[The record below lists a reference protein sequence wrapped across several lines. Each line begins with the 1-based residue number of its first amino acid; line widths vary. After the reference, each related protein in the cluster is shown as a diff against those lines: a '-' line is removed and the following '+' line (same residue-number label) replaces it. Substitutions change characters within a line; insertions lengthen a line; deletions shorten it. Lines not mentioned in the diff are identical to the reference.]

1 VEADMIV
8 ITRNGETTVLT
19 GWREWLFKIVVFMA
33 AILLFGVIAFVMFG
47 LAITI
52 GAIALVVIPAIVI
65 VGLLGMVF
73 GRRP

>member
-1 VEADMIV
+1 MIV

-52 GAIALVVIPAIVI
+52 GAVALVVIPAVVI
-65 VGLLGMVF
+65 VGLLGTIF
-73 GRRP
+73 GRRA

>member
-1 VEADMIV
+1 MIV

-47 LAITI
+47 VALTV
-52 GAIALVVIPAIVI
+52 GAIALVVIPAVLI
-65 VGLLGMVF
+65 VGLLGTIF
-73 GRRP
+73 GRRI

>member
-1 VEADMIV
+1 MIV

-52 GAIALVVIPAIVI
+52 GAVALVVIPAVIIVALI
-65 VGLLGMVF
+65 GSLF
-73 GRRP
+73 GRRV

>member
-1 VEADMIV
+1 MIV

-47 LAITI
+47 IAITI
-52 GAIALVVIPAIVI
+52 GAVALVVIPAVIIVALI
-65 VGLLGMVF
+65 GSLF
-73 GRRP
+73 GRRV

>member
-1 VEADMIV
+1 MIV

-19 GWREWLFKIVVFMA
+19 GWREWLVRLVVFIA

-52 GAIALVVIPAIVI
+52 GAIALVVVPAVII
-65 VGLLGMVF
+65 VGLLGSLL
-73 GRRP
+73 GKRA

>member
-1 VEADMIV
+1 MIV

-47 LAITI
+47 IALTI
-52 GAIALVVIPAIVI
+52 GAIALIMIPAAIIVA
-65 VGLLGMVF
+65 LLGIMF
-73 GRRP
+73 GRRA